1 MVSATTPAQ
10 VAATSQP
17 SSAQYFETEDKLIIS
32 IDIGNAAS
40 SVTLAHLTWGSDPL
54 SSAPTAKPC
63 IRTVLTYPHCSP
75 HLGASTSARVPSL
88 IAFDRD
94 DKAQAFGAECL
105 TEDVQNLVRRGEWLL
120 VQGWKE
126 QMRPIEATSSLSRP
140 RESSKKKLLTKLHR
154 STVWPENSSPKS
166 GHSLHPTTTN
176 LSSRTVGTVSS
187 YSTSSDA
194 LLDARSEVAPA
205 PSHPTSPRR
214 VAGLD
219 GGTGALG
226 EFAMGPTVRKNRKD
240 AAAAASRTNEAKS
253 ERYPGPRL
261 RTVYAEFLRYLVA
274 AARAWYA
281 ESVPQGEATFVRLWS
296 TCIFVLTTPSDWSPG
311 ETDLLRQAVEDAKL
325 LPVEFEIGRL
335 FFVKEPIGIVHFAKR
350 YISDTSWCREGKSF
364 ALIDAA
370 SAGTTVV
377 GYHVTAISPRLKV
390 RAYDTARLA
399 VGAENVLDA
408 FRRLLETRLART
420 KFKSSSVVL
429 HLAQEFRDK
438 VLPVFSGD
446 TGVDFRL
453 RIHGKDD
460 GTKEWERLER
470 AMDSGCRIRDGVMTL
485 STADVEDC
493 FRAVADEIVV
503 RLSSILS
510 RGEVQ
515 HVLLVG
521 GFGDSF
527 YLARRI
533 QGAFAKDGVSLLRPE
548 VPAPA
553 AISEGAMRLYLAE
566 TLVPRYARHALGVE
580 TAVDWSTAWRP
591 GMENRQILSGSGG
604 TRLIRGKFTP
614 IVHEGDEIRGDRTWS
629 RPFNLKY
636 RFSAGEPIFEAALY
650 RRDSD
655 CSSMPDGEDWLR
667 DENDSL
673 NPAFQ
678 HAGTVAADL
687 SLLVASLPVFEANN
701 PEKAW
706 VQLDLRLSVYVGEA
720 SLEACVVWRDQSGE
734 HSGPPLRLQQILI

>member
-32 IDIGNAAS
+32 IDIGNAACEFTLPLAKGS
-40 SVTLAHLTWGSDPL
+40 FTLTLQTFTSASVTLAHLTWGSDPL

-126 QMRPIEATSSLSRP
+126 QMRPIEATSSSSRP

-154 STVWPENSSPKS
+154 STVWPETSSPKS

-194 LLDARSEVAPA
+194 LLDARSEVAPV

-226 EFAMGPTVRKNRKD
+226 DFAMGPTVRKNRKD
-240 AAAAASRTNEAKS
+240 AAAAASSTNEAKS

-296 TCIFVLTTPSDWSPG
+296 TCIFVLATPYDWSPG
-311 ETDLLRQAVEDAKL
+311 ETDLLRHAVEDAKL

-335 FFVKEPIGIVHFAKR
+335 VRQPPI
-350 YISDTSWCREGKSF
+350 
-364 ALIDAA
+364 
-370 SAGTTVV
+370 
-377 GYHVTAISPRLKV
+377 
-390 RAYDTARLA
+390 
-399 VGAENVLDA
+399 
-408 FRRLLETRLART
+408 
-420 KFKSSSVVL
+420 
-429 HLAQEFRDK
+429 
-438 VLPVFSGD
+438 
-446 TGVDFRL
+446 
-453 RIHGKDD
+453 
-460 GTKEWERLER
+460 
-470 AMDSGCRIRDGVMTL
+470 
-485 STADVEDC
+485 
-493 FRAVADEIVV
+493 
-503 RLSSILS
+503 
-510 RGEVQ
+510 
-515 HVLLVG
+515 
-521 GFGDSF
+521 
-527 YLARRI
+527 
-533 QGAFAKDGVSLLRPE
+533 RPE
-548 VPAPA
+548 
-553 AISEGAMRLYLAE
+553 S
-566 TLVPRYARHALGVE
+566 
-580 TAVDWSTAWRP
+580 
-591 GMENRQILSGSGG
+591 Q
-604 TRLIRGKFTP
+604 
-614 IVHEGDEIRGDRTWS
+614 
-629 RPFNLKY
+629 
-636 RFSAGEPIFEAALY
+636 
-650 RRDSD
+650 DS
-655 CSSMPDGEDWLR
+655 
-667 DENDSL
+667 
-673 NPAFQ
+673 
-678 HAGTVAADL
+678 
-687 SLLVASLPVFEANN
+687 
-701 PEKAW
+701 
-706 VQLDLRLSVYVGEA
+706 
-720 SLEACVVWRDQSGE
+720 
-734 HSGPPLRLQQILI
+734 